1 MTRPMSRRPGR
12 GSATAALVLSIT
24 ALASGC
30 AIQPGDREDGVV
42 GVDPSWEGD
51 EPLLSEDD
59 LAGGYRDDRAPGEGA
74 DLTQAG
80 CLSAVDPLQYHP
92 VRPRKGTLT
101 THHPL

>member
-59 LAGGYRDDRAPGEGA
+59 LAGGYRDDPAPGEGE

-80 CLSAVDPLQYHP
+80 CLSAVDALDDHA
-92 VRPRKGTLT
+92 VRQSTVTLT
-101 THHPL
+101 T